1 MKFARWNAAVS
12 DGIMG
17 LMMSTLMGRHRLN
30 AGSRMAF
37 ERYVTEHAGAPR
49 EKYFVRE
56 ALAAGDHCLT
66 AAHRNALRWD
76 SPIRTWHP
84 ANNRCH
90 VDYYL
95 CEGGTSRPT
104 VLMLHA
110 LMSASDF
117 GYRRWAAAFNARGWN
132 ACFIHLPY
140 HYSRKPRGTFNGELA
155 ITADCVRTAEALRQ
169 GVCELRQLMG
179 LLRAHGCQEF
189 GLWATS
195 YGGWIGALLASVER
209 GFRFLSLMAPIVDV
223 THALWTSPAGRVL
236 TRQLERAG
244 ITHDLVEQHYPLV
257 SPMHALPL
265 DPADRVWLS
274 AGQFDHFAPPGTIE
288 RLHQKWPGSN
298 LRHVRQGHFGYLMM
312 NDMWS
317 TAITRGL
324 L

>member
-1 MKFARWNAAVS
+1 MKLAKWNAALS

-17 LMMSTLMGRHRLN
+17 LMMSTLMRRHPLN
-30 AGSRMAF
+30 AGSRTAF
-37 ERYVTEHAGAPR
+37 ERYVKVHANVSRDEYFEAAPLPR
-49 EKYFVRE
+49 
-56 ALAAGDHCLT
+56 GDYCLT
-66 AAHRNALRWD
+66 VARRNTIRWFT
-76 SPIRTWHP
+76 PIGCSR
-84 ANNRCH
+84 AENNHCQ
-90 VDYYL
+90 VDYYF
-95 CEGGTSRPT
+95 CDGGLDRPT

-155 ITADCVRTAEALRQ
+155 ITADFVRTAEALRQ
-169 GVCELRQLMG
+169 GVCELRQLMS

-209 GFRFLSLMAPIVDV
+209 GFRFVALMAPIVDV

-244 ITHDLVEQHYPLV
+244 ITRDLVEQHYPLV
-257 SPMHALPL
+257 SPMHAPPL
-265 DPADRVWLS
+265 NPADRVWFS
-274 AGQFDHFAPPGTIE
+274 AGEFDHFAPRATIE
-288 RLHQKWPGSN
+288 RLHEKWPGSK
-298 LRHVRQGHFGYLMM
+298 LRH
-312 NDMWS
+312 
-317 TAITRGL
+317 
-324 L
+324 